1 MRISDVLI
9 QEGADEF
16 WLRAL
21 IEVVGNALVLLHQP
35 LVGLLEVGCERAVRD
50 ELLRFKLV
58 VLGRLLQQHLLELLL
73 VEFARVLA
81 HLDQHLNAGPDL
93 RLLDDLAVALL
104 PNVLHEQPNQAV
116 LDLLVLDHVVLELTV
131 LHVLDQG
138 QVELGHI
145 VLIHVEE
152 DIADHDN
159 ALLYLFPDPVEFAE
173 ELLVVSHFYV
183 LGDWP

>member
-1 MRISDVLI
+1 M
-9 QEGADEF
+9 
-16 WLRAL
+16 
-21 IEVVGNALVLLHQP
+21 
-35 LVGLLEVGCERAVRD
+35 GLLEVGCERAVRD
-50 ELLRFKLV
+50 ELLRFQLV
-58 VLGRLLQQHLLELLL
+58 VLCRLLQQHLLELLL

-116 LDLLVLDHVVLELTV
+116 LDLLVLDHMVLELTV

-145 VLIHVEE
+145 VLIHVE
-152 DIADHDN
+152 
-159 ALLYLFPDPVEFAE
+159 
-173 ELLVVSHFYV
+173 
-183 LGDWP
+183 